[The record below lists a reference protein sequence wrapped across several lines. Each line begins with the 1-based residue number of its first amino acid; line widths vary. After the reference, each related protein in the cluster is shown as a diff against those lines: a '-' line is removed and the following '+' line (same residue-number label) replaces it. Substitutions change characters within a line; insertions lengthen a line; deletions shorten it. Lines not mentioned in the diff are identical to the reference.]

1 MTSNVQAP
9 RSEGEAT
16 PSNPSEAACLEP
28 SLSTSQINSQVA
40 LDAKNL
46 WVMQPTSETAEW
58 KLEDIDGDCQTA
70 NANTEPF
77 LSVFPGQVCSPSLD
91 TDQGLHSE
99 HSLTMSVPSSNCK
112 PTAATAPSLEDE
124 SGVNKT
130 TASRSQDISEMD
142 DCLRSISLPEVENVP
157 AVDIVEPLD
166 ARTHPAPID
175 PASKHCAPTE
185 PAPNKSEAQSRTS
198 TGEDR
203 MTAAF
208 TATNTKDAGQRKP
221 SGIPLT
227 KAAGPRLTTP
237 LRSTSGSVNR
247 RGGRGVEAGAPS
259 SASLRRVSANNTD
272 K

>member
-1 MTSNVQAP
+1 MTSKVQAP
-9 RSEGEAT
+9 RSEDEVT

-46 WVMQPTSETAEW
+46 GVMQPTSETAEW
-58 KLEDIDGDCQTA
+58 KLEDIDGNCQTA
-70 NANTEPF
+70 NANTEPV

-142 DCLRSISLPEVENVP
+142 DCLRNI
-157 AVDIVEPLD
+157 
-166 ARTHPAPID
+166 
-175 PASKHCAPTE
+175 
-185 PAPNKSEAQSRTS
+185 
-198 TGEDR
+198 
-203 MTAAF
+203 
-208 TATNTKDAGQRKP
+208 
-221 SGIPLT
+221 
-227 KAAGPRLTTP
+227 
-237 LRSTSGSVNR
+237 
-247 RGGRGVEAGAPS
+247 
-259 SASLRRVSANNTD
+259 
-272 K
+272 